1 MYLHYLCPMTED
13 HRHRILHA
21 AARVYA
27 LHGRGGAT
35 TRRIAEEAGVNEVTI
50 FRQFGSKDALL
61 DSAMRECA
69 RLEQEVM
76 LPQPPVHP
84 PRELFAWV
92 RAHHA
97 SLAAMRDI
105 VRQMMSEAVE
115 RPETAVCAAEGP
127 SGAFAQ
133 LRQYAVQLRRQ
144 GWISDPDATLPADV
158 RGAVSML
165 MGAIFADAM
174 NREIMPA
181 MFPQS
186 VDDSLHAYVRIFLRG
201 IGVASEPS
209 VPLTRTARRSA
220 NASRGVSS
228 PPLPTK

>member
-1 MYLHYLCPMTED
+1 MIDD

-27 LHGRGGAT
+27 QHGWRGAT

-61 DSAMRECA
+61 EIAMRECA
-69 RLEQEVM
+69 RLEQDAT
-76 LPQPPVHP
+76 LPHEPAHP
-84 PRELFAWV
+84 ERELYQWIH
-92 RAHHA
+92 AHHA
-97 SLAAMRDI
+97 SLANMRDI
-105 VRQMMSEAVE
+105 VRQMMSEAAE

-133 LRQYAVQLRRQ
+133 LRQYVVQLRRH
-144 GWISDPDATLPADV
+144 GWISEPEETRPGDV
-158 RGAVSML
+158 RGAVTML

-209 VPLTRTARRSA
+209 TGSKRTPRRTTSTSHTTA
-220 NASRGVSS
+220 E
-228 PPLPTK
+228 

>member
-1 MYLHYLCPMTED
+1 MIDD
-13 HRHRILHA
+13 HRHRIVHA

-27 LHGRGGAT
+27 QHGWRGAT

-61 DSAMRECA
+61 DVAMKECA
-69 RLEQEVM
+69 RLQHDVA
-76 LPQPPVHP
+76 LPHEPTHP
-84 PRELFAWV
+84 EKELFHWV
-92 RAHHA
+92 REQHR
-97 SLAAMRDI
+97 SLSAMRDI
-105 VRQMMSEAVE
+105 VRQMMSDASE

-144 GWISDPDATLPADV
+144 GWIASHEDTRPGDV
-158 RGAVSML
+158 RGAVTML
-165 MGAIFADAM
+165 MGAVFADAM

-186 VDDSLHAYVRIFLRG
+186 IDDSLHAYVRIFLRG
-201 IGVASEPS
+201 IGVSAEPS
-209 VPLTRTARRSA
+209 ANEGRTVRRHTPSTHTT
-220 NASRGVSS
+220 NE
-228 PPLPTK
+228 

>member
-1 MYLHYLCPMTED
+1 MIED

-27 LHGRGGAT
+27 QHGWRGAT

-61 DSAMRECA
+61 EIAMRECA
-69 RLEQEVM
+69 RLEQDAT
-76 LPQPPVHP
+76 LPHEPAHP
-84 PRELFAWV
+84 ERELYHWIH
-92 RAHHA
+92 AHHA
-97 SLAAMRDI
+97 SLSNMRDI
-105 VRQMMSEAVE
+105 VRQMMSEAAE
-115 RPETAVCAAEGP
+115 RPETAICAAEGP

-133 LRQYAVQLRRQ
+133 LRQYVVQLRRH
-144 GWISDPDATLPADV
+144 GWISEPEETRPGDV
-158 RGAVSML
+158 RGAVTML

-181 MFPQS
+181 MFPQT

-201 IGVASEPS
+201 IGVSSEPTPS
-209 VPLTRTARRSA
+209 VKRTPRRPISISTSTA
-220 NASRGVSS
+220 E
-228 PPLPTK
+228 

>member
-1 MYLHYLCPMTED
+1 MIED

-27 LHGRGGAT
+27 QHGWRGAT

-61 DSAMRECA
+61 DTAMRECA
-69 RLEQEVM
+69 RLEQEVT
-76 LPQPPVHP
+76 LPHEPAHP
-84 PRELFAWV
+84 ERELFQWV
-92 RAHHA
+92 HAHHA

-105 VRQMMSEAVE
+105 VRQMMSDATE

-133 LRQYAVQLRRQ
+133 LRQYVVQLRRH
-144 GWISDPDATLPADV
+144 GWIRDPEATRPGDV

-165 MGAIFADAM
+165 MGAVFADAM

-181 MFPQS
+181 IFPQA
-186 VDDSLHAYVRIFLRG
+186 VDDALHAYVRIFLRG
-201 IGVASEPS
+201 IGASSEPS
-209 VPLTRTARRSA
+209 ALPVRTLRRQG
-220 NASRGVSS
+220 NPSS
-228 PPLPTK
+228 PTSE